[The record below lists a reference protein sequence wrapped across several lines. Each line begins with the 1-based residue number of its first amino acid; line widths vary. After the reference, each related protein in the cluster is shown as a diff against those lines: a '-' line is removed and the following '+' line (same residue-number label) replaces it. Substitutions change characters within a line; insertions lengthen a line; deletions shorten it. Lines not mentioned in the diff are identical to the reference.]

1 MITCYKLAS
10 SSAADPSHHPIPN
23 PPSHPHPCPHTS
35 LSITAFVIASVW
47 AYISLHVVLS
57 PSIRVYAHP
66 NILILLITLATVATV
81 DGAGR
86 VYKTYIY
93 HRNWVP
99 FHSMGWWLVDMALVC
114 MLIWVI
120 IITPLKLLSK

>member
-1 MITCYKLAS
+1 MIACYELAS
-10 SSAADPSHHPIPN
+10 SSAADPSHCHIPN
-23 PPSHPHPCPHTS
+23 PHSCPCSHTS

-47 AYISLHVVLS
+47 AYISLRVALS
-57 PSIRVYAHP
+57 PSIHVHARP
-66 NILILLITLATVATV
+66 NILILLITLATAATV
-81 DGAGR
+81 DGTGR

-99 FHSMGWWLVDMALVC
+99 FCPMGWWLVDMALVC

-120 IITPLKLLSK
+120 IITPLELLSK